1 MPIDVL
7 LYDPDGGVPPWV
19 CLRIAN
25 VSPHM
30 FCCGGVRSRGNTRVD
45 AVRRSE
51 KLSYHFNSRWL
62 TYLTARPT

>member
-7 LYDPDGGVPPWV
+7 LYDPDGGVTPCV

-25 VSPHM
+25 ACPRM
-30 FCCGGVRSRGNTRVD
+30 FCCGGVRSRGKTCVD
-45 AVRRSE
+45 TVRRSE

-62 TYLTARPT
+62 TYLTARLT